1 MRIFQ
6 QSISS
11 SEEVDEMNIVEGD
24 LVLGFGAKSLLE
36 DESIYSKL
44 RLKFPSSKIVLCSS
58 SGEIHKTTVSDGTLS
73 IMAVN
78 FESTKLRSNS
88 INRGDFKSSADAGR
102 SLVSELPQENLQY
115 ILIIADGSLVNGSEL
130 VRGIQGIIP
139 SNIPI
144 TGGLAGDGANFNYT
158 LVGLD
163 EQPTQG
169 NIVAIGFYGTSLKVS
184 HASFGGWEA
193 FGLVK
198 EVSKST
204 SNELFEIEN
213 KNALEIYK
221 KYLGNYA
228 SDLPSSALLFP
239 LAIQLEAEGEYLVR
253 TILSI
258 DEEKQSMTFAGDIP
272 IGSKVR
278 FMRAN
283 FDRLVDAAS
292 TAAKSSLSG
301 FDEIKP
307 EWALLIS
314 CVGRKLVL
322 GNRTEEEIEAVAE
335 VLGEQVPT
343 TGFYSYGE
351 ISPLNKGGSCELHN
365 QTMTITCFQE
375 I

>member
-1 MRIFQ
+1 MKIFQ
-6 QSISS
+6 QSISNL
-11 SEEVDEMNIVEGD
+11 EEVDKINEFEGD

-36 DESIYSKL
+36 DEGIYTKL
-44 RLKFPSSKIVLCSS
+44 RSKFPSSKIVLCSS

-73 IMAVN
+73 LMAVD
-78 FESTKLRSNS
+78 FENTALKSNS

-102 SLVSELPQENLQY
+102 SLVSALPQQDLQY

-130 VRGIQGIIP
+130 VRGIQSSIP

-144 TGGLAGDGANFNYT
+144 TGGLAGDGADFNYT

-169 NIVAIGFYGTSLKVS
+169 TIIAIGFYGTALKVS

-204 SNELFEIEN
+204 SNELFEIDN

-221 KYLGNYA
+221 KYLGSYA

-272 IGSKVR
+272 TGSKVR

-292 TAAKSSLSG
+292 TAAKSSLTG
-301 FDEIKP
+301 FDEINP

-335 VLGEQVPT
+335 VLGMEVPT

-351 ISPLNKGGSCELHN
+351 ISPLNKGGTCELHN